1 MLAVLCA
8 LTGRSV
14 AKMLTFPDVPVPV
27 PVDDEVSFE
36 VVDDRREE
44 MVVDVPDFGRD
55 CDCDCDSDEDGDLD

>member
-14 AKMLTFPDVPVPV
+14 AGMPTFLDVPVPV
-27 PVDDEVSFE
+27 DEEVSFE

-44 MVVDVPDFGRD
+44 MVGNVPEFG
-55 CDCDCDSDEDGDLD
+55 CDSDALEDVG